1 MSQSATTTPAARN
14 GPRLARIWRHWRS
27 TAAKGRRAFP
37 PETLDAVAKA
47 IAAGEQRHRS
57 EVRLIVEHGMPFD
70 ALWAGMGIRERAL
83 ALFAEYGI
91 WDTEDNCGVLIYVN
105 LAEHKVEIVT
115 DRNVGR
121 KIDNIVWKRVCATMT
136 QGFTRGEFHA
146 ATLAALEQVNTLLA
160 EHFPANGARANELP
174 DRPIVL

>member
-1 MSQSATTTPAARN
+1 MSQSATHSGSRW
-14 GPRLARIWRHWRS
+14 ARIWRHWRS
-27 TAAKGRRAFP
+27 TAAQGRRAFP
-37 PETLDAVAKA
+37 PQTLDAIGKA
-47 IAAGEQRHRS
+47 ITAGEQQHRS
-57 EVRLIVEHGMPFD
+57 ELRLIVENGMPFD
-70 ALWAGMGIRERAL
+70 ALWAGMGMRERAI

-91 WDTEDNCGVLIYVN
+91 WDTEDNCGVLVYVN

-136 QGFTRGEFHA
+136 EGFARGEFHA
-146 ATLAALEQVNTLLA
+146 ATLAALDQVNTLLA
-160 EHFPANGARANELP
+160 QHFPANGARANELP